1 VVGPFFPEEEER
13 VEKNF
18 PLLMKR
24 NLTRDERIG
33 KGSDFKRIF
42 ASAASSSCR
51 GAKIF
56 FTQNEKGYNRLG
68 VTLRRKY
75 GNAVQRNY
83 ARRIMKDIY
92 RNNKD
97 AIKQGFDIILI
108 IYPGEYSFRD
118 REEQF
123 RLLLRRSGLVEGN

>member
-1 VVGPFFPEEEER
+1 MR
-13 VEKNF
+13 
-18 PLLMKR
+18 R

-33 KGSDFKRIF
+33 SSSDFKNIF
-42 ASAASSSCR
+42 ASAATSSCR

-56 FTQNEKGYNRLG
+56 FIQNGREYNRIG
-68 VTLRRKY
+68 ITLRKKY

-83 ARRIMKDIY
+83 ARRIMKEIF

-97 AIKQGFDIILI
+97 AIKLGFDVILI
-108 IYPGEYSFRD
+108 IYPGDYSFRD

-123 RLLLRRSGLVEGN
+123 HILIRRSGLAKVD